1 MLIVLSFV
9 YVIKSKIFR
18 NENKYINSSFDIPL
32 FSLKRLIG
40 EDGMRQMF
48 DDKHSG
54 AQKPDETSR
63 HTEQ

>member
-1 MLIVLSFV
+1 M
-9 YVIKSKIFR
+9 YVIRSKIFR
-18 NENKYINSSFDIPL
+18 NEKKYINTFFDIPL

-48 DDKHSG
+48 DDKHSET
-54 AQKPDETSR
+54 QKPDETSR